1 MIYACAFFLGLAAVT
16 AYCQVVWEYQDYYT
30 RPRNDTK
37 PLHPIERPT
46 PPTQEAA

>member
-1 MIYACAFFLGLAAVT
+1 MIACCFLFFLLATIT
-16 AYCQVVWEYQDYYT
+16 AYCQAVLEYQDYYI